1 MRIVV
6 DCANGATYH
15 VAPHVFHE
23 LGAEV
28 VTIGTEPNGL
38 NINLDC
44 GATHTSALASAVRKH
59 RADFGIALDG
69 DGDRLMMADR
79 DGRIFD
85 GDQLVYVIARHR
97 VETGYMKG
105 GVAGTLMTNLGME
118 HALARLGLPF
128 GRAKVGDRYVLEL
141 LQEKGWQLGGETSG
155 HILCLDK
162 HKTGDGIIS
171 ALQVLH
177 ALKDSGASLAEY
189 TRDLTLYPQVLIN
202 VPVAKR
208 IDLAAALPVK
218 EAEEKAKADMGNEG
232 RIVLRP
238 SGTEP
243 LIRVMVESASEP
255 QARKWAEHIAESVKI
270 AAAA

>member
-1 MRIVV
+1 
-6 DCANGATYH
+6 
-15 VAPHVFHE
+15 
-23 LGAEV
+23 
-28 VTIGTEPNGL
+28 
-38 NINLDC
+38 
-44 GATHTSALASAVRKH
+44 
-59 RADFGIALDG
+59 
-69 DGDRLMMADR
+69 
-79 DGRIFD
+79 
-85 GDQLVYVIARHR
+85 
-97 VETGYMKG
+97 
-105 GVAGTLMTNLGME
+105 MTNLGME

-202 VPVAKR
+202 VPIAKR

-218 EAEEKAKADMGNEG
+218 QAEEKARADMGNDG